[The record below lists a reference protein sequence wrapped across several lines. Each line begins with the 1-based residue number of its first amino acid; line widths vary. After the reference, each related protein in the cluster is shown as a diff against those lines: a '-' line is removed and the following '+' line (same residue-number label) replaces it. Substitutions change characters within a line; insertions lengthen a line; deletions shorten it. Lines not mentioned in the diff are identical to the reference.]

1 MDLLPLEFDAFVGEV
16 TQGCNDVCI
25 ITDKTRYIVCHAK
38 QASDI
43 TYRVWRGSLFNCFDL
58 SRVRGHSL
66 CTEDHS
72 KELNSRHVELA
83 FVFAK
88 SEVQLLET
96 SQHWSIIMFL
106 SIYSTDYDIITYVLN
121 IWNVTYG
128 RGNHSLKLFR
138 SSANAKT
145 ETLVPE

>member
-1 MDLLPLEFDAFVGEV
+1 MDFLPLEFDAFVGEV
-16 TQGCNDVCI
+16 TQGSNDVCI
-25 ITDKTRYIVCHAK
+25 ITDKTRCIVCHAK

-43 TYRVWRGSLFNCFDL
+43 TYRGWRVSLFNCFDL

-72 KELNSRHVELA
+72 KELNSRHVALA

-88 SEVQLLET
+88 SKVQLLET
-96 SQHWSIIMFL
+96 SQRCMESLIMFL
-106 SIYSTDYDIITYVLN
+106 NIHFIDYDIITYVLN

-128 RGNHSLKLFR
+128 TGNHG
-138 SSANAKT
+138 NQG
-145 ETLVPE
+145 

>member
-1 MDLLPLEFDAFVGEV
+1 MDLLPLEFDAFAGE
-16 TQGCNDVCI
+16 VCI
-25 ITDKTRYIVCHAK
+25 IMDKTRYIVCHAK

-43 TYRVWRGSLFNCFDL
+43 TYRGWRVSLFNCFDL

-72 KELNSRHVELA
+72 KELNAKHVELA

-96 SQHWSIIMFL
+96 SQHCMESLIMFL
-106 SIYSTDYDIITYVLN
+106 NIHSIDYVIIT
-121 IWNVTYG
+121 
-128 RGNHSLKLFR
+128 
-138 SSANAKT
+138 
-145 ETLVPE
+145 

>member
-1 MDLLPLEFDAFVGEV
+1 M
-16 TQGCNDVCI
+16 
-25 ITDKTRYIVCHAK
+25 DKTRYIVCHAK

-66 CTEDHS
+66 CTEDLS

-96 SQHWSIIMFL
+96 SQHWSLIMFL
-106 SIYSTDYDIITYVLN
+106 SIYSTDYGIITYVLN
-121 IWNVTYG
+121 IWNVTCG
-128 RGNHSLKLFR
+128 RDNHSLKLF
-138 SSANAKT
+138 SSSVNAKT

>member
-1 MDLLPLEFDAFVGEV
+1 MDLLPLEFDAFAGE
-16 TQGCNDVCI
+16 VCI
-25 ITDKTRYIVCHAK
+25 IMDKTRYIVCHAK

-43 TYRVWRGSLFNCFDL
+43 TYRGWRVSLFNCFDL

-72 KELNSRHVELA
+72 KELNSKHVELA

-96 SQHWSIIMFL
+96 SQHCMESLIMFL
-106 SIYSTDYDIITYVLN
+106 NIHSHDYDIITNVLN
-121 IWNVTYG
+121 IWNVTNG
-128 RGNHSLKLFR
+128 RDDHILKLLSCSVDAR
-138 SSANAKT
+138 TKP
-145 ETLVPE
+145 LVPE